1 MNAAVDPWVW
11 RSLLYVPAN
20 VERFVAKAHTRG
32 ADAILLDLEDSV
44 PAAEKDRAR
53 NCAAAAA
60 ERIAKAGTDVAVRI
74 NRPLRAA
81 VRDLEAVISPNVRAV
96 AIAKTE
102 GPDHVRLLSETV
114 AEIEAMREMTPGWTR
129 LIVMIESAAAYFRM
143 REIAEAD
150 GRVVALVLSSEDFS
164 LSCGMQPDADTLY
177 VPKVH
182 AVIAARAAGV
192 IPLGFVDSVA
202 NLSDR
207 AAFEDAVRRGRRLG
221 FEGATCV
228 HPDQVAVLNAA
239 FSPSADE
246 VAHAERVIA
255 ANRTAE
261 AEGRASFQLE
271 GRMIDIPVVLRAE
284 RVLERHRA
292 LAERA
297 AGRSN
302 STP

>member
-1 MNAAVDPWVW
+1 MTAAAPWVW

-20 VERFVAKAHTRG
+20 VERYVAKAHTRG

-53 NCAAAAA
+53 EMAAAAA
-60 ERIAKAGTDVAVRI
+60 VTLTKAGVDVAVRI

-81 VRDLEAVISPNVRAV
+81 VRDLEAVISSNVRAV

-114 AEIEAMREMTPGWTR
+114 AEIEAERGMTPGWTR
-129 LIVMIESAAAYFRM
+129 FIVMIETAAAYFRM

-150 GRVVALVLSSEDFS
+150 PRVDALVLSSEDFS
-164 LSCGMQPDADTLY
+164 LSCGMQPDADALY
-177 VPKVH
+177 VPKVQ
-182 AVIAARAAGV
+182 AVIAARAAGIV
-192 IPLGFVDSVA
+192 PLGFVDSVA
-202 NLSDR
+202 NLSDSD
-207 AAFEDAVRRGRRLG
+207 AFQDAVRRGRRLG

-246 VAHAERVIA
+246 VDLAERIVA
-255 ANRTAE
+255 ANQAAA
-261 AEGRASFQLE
+261 AEGRASFQLG

-284 RVLERHRA
+284 RVLRLHRV

-297 AGRSN
+297 AHRSN
-302 STP
+302 SIG

>member
-1 MNAAVDPWVW
+1 MTAAAPWVW

-20 VERFVAKAHTRG
+20 VERYVAKAHTRG

-53 NCAAAAA
+53 EMAAAAA
-60 ERIAKAGTDVAVRI
+60 VTLTKAGVDVAVRI

-81 VRDLEAVISPNVRAV
+81 VRDLEAVISSNVRAV

-114 AEIEAMREMTPGWTR
+114 AEIEAMRGMTPGWTR
-129 LIVMIESAAAYFRM
+129 FIVMIETAAAYFRM

-150 GRVVALVLSSEDFS
+150 GRVAALVLSSEDFS
-164 LSCGMQPDADTLY
+164 LSCGMEPDADTLY
-177 VPKVH
+177 VPKVQ
-182 AVIAARAAGV
+182 AVIAARAAGI

-202 NLSDR
+202 NLSDSD
-207 AAFEDAVRRGRRLG
+207 AFQDAVRRGRRLG

-239 FSPSADE
+239 FSPSVDE
-246 VAHAERVIA
+246 VDLAERIVA
-255 ANRTAE
+255 ANQAAA
-261 AEGRASFQLE
+261 AEGRASFQLG

-284 RVLERHRA
+284 RVLRLHRV

-297 AGRSN
+297 AHRSN
-302 STP
+302 STG